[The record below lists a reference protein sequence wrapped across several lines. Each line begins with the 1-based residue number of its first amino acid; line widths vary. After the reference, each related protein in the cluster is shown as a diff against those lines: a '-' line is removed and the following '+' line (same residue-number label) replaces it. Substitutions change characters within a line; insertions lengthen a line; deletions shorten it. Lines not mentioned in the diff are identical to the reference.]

1 MHLVK
6 TDLPAPLSPH
16 RAVILPAGRARST
29 PYSAC
34 TAPKCLSTP
43 RTLRRGSATC
53 AIFVI
58 LLPRKKMPPRTP
70 RGGIRRFRLGDS
82 VVRADLL
89 RDGLAESA
97 LVDEIVFDDRRGD
110 LRLVDPQRSQ
120 EDGGLGVAGL
130 ARGRGGRSVDE
141 RGRRLGAGAKDGG
154 QRDCRLSLQVDGLVD
169 GAGLVALEDVLDAL
183 QGGVLAH
190 GRDLVGAAPF
200 LFRTVNTALA
210 RPAFASIRALRLL
223 LAVYFCWQ
231 IV

>member
-16 RAVILPAGRARST
+16 RAVILPAGRSRST

-58 LLPRKKMPPRTP
+58 LLPRKKMPPRTS

-97 LVDEIVFDDRRGD
+97 LVDEIVLDDRRGD
-110 LRLVDPQRSQ
+110 RRLVDPQRSQ

-130 ARGRGGRSVDE
+130 ARGRRGRSVDE
-141 RGRRLGAGAKDGG
+141 RGWRLEAGAKDGVE
-154 QRDCRLSLQVDGLVD
+154 RDCRLSLQVDGLVD
-169 GAGLVALEDVLDAL
+169 GAALVALEDVPEPRQSA
-183 QGGVLAH
+183 VMAH
-190 GRDLVGAAPF
+190 CPDPRVFMP
-200 LFRTVNTALA
+200 
-210 RPAFASIRALRLL
+210 LL
-223 LAVYFCWQ
+223 LIA
-231 IV
+231 